1 MGSFPPLQL
10 LPACA
15 FGFFHDCLRTSK
27 PCHLP
32 PDMLQCPTRTFVPR
46 EATEGKSQA
55 EADSRTCPFLA
66 QLAAIPPEFEK
77 RMRDTV
83 GHVSSTMK
91 CSRAP
96 KTGVGD
102 VTNFPPQRDLRLD
115 SLEPW
120 ECGLDGFLK
129 CYRHQGIK
137 DEAPATLG
145 R

>member
-1 MGSFPPLQL
+1 MRSFLPLQP
-10 LPACA
+10 LPPCP
-15 FGFFHDCLRTSK
+15 FGFLHDCLRTCK
-27 PCHLP
+27 PRHLP
-32 PDMLQCPTRTFVPR
+32 PDMLKCPIRTFVPR

-55 EADSRTCPFLA
+55 EAGSRTCPFLA
-66 QLAAIPPEFEK
+66 QLAAGPPKFEK
-77 RMRDTV
+77 RMRNTV
-83 GHVSSTMK
+83 RHVSSIMK

-96 KTGVGD
+96 KTGVGG
-102 VTNFPPQRDLRLD
+102 VTNFPPQRDLRLH

-120 ECGLDGFLK
+120 ECGLDEFLK